1 MSESH
6 RESVIVNQPI
16 HFSSNPDN
24 SLFNVFMKSII
35 KMIVLFVPI
44 FGKATNE
51 LIKPFFNF
59 LIGYTNN
66 ENERD
71 TLDRIQI
78 TLLDFNKSLNDSEFL
93 SKLDITAEYFEE
105 TVSTLLEIMGEPL
118 FEIIKTYAAEAGAI
132 GGTSA
137 WAVFQGFLDSNP
149 LTAEAWNL
157 FETFSIFGMKF
168 TLVLLESGIFAMDE
182 YQNIL
187 DAFHELEEL
196 WKNFSLDMQVPNL
209 KPPSL
214 ENLSNKNFQSVYN
227 KDPLDNPELQMRLSK
242 NTGGKKKHK
251 KKGKKI
257 KSKKILRRIKSSIKR
272 FTS

>member
-24 SLFNVFMKSII
+24 SLFDVFMKSII

-66 ENERD
+66 ENEQD
-71 TLDRIQI
+71 TLDRIQL

-168 TLVLLESGIFAMDE
+168 TLIFLQSGIFAIDE

-196 WKNFSLDMQVPNL
+196 WKKFSLDMQVPNL

-227 KDPLDNPELQMRLSK
+227 KDPLDNPELQMDFQKYRR
-242 NTGGKKKHK
+242 KKKHK
-251 KKGKKI
+251 KKEKNKIKKI
-257 KSKKILRRIKSSIKR
+257 
-272 FTS
+272 

>member
-24 SLFNVFMKSII
+24 SLFDVFMKSII

-66 ENERD
+66 ENEQD
-71 TLDRIQI
+71 TLDRIQL

-168 TLVLLESGIFAMDE
+168 TLIFLQSGIFAIDE

-196 WKNFSLDMQVPNL
+196 WKKFSLDMQVPNL
-209 KPPSL
+209 KPPSI
-214 ENLSNKNFQSVYN
+214 ENLSNTNIQSVYN
-227 KDPLDNPELQMRLSK
+227 KDPLDNPELQMRITK
-242 NTGGKKKHK
+242 NKGGKKKYK
-251 KKGKKI
+251 KRGKKI
-257 KSKKILRRIKSSIKR
+257 KSKKILRRIKTSIKR

>member
-24 SLFNVFMKSII
+24 SLFDVFMKSII

-66 ENERD
+66 ENEQD
-71 TLDRIQI
+71 TLDRIQL
-78 TLLDFNKSLNDSEFL
+78 TLLDFNKRLNDSEFL

-168 TLVLLESGIFAMDE
+168 TLIFLQSGIFAIDE

-196 WKNFSLDMQVPNL
+196 WKKFSLDMQVPNL

>member
-66 ENERD
+66 ENEQD

-187 DAFHELEEL
+187 DAFHKLEEL

-214 ENLSNKNFQSVYN
+214 ENLSNKNFQSVYSR
-227 KDPLDNPELQMRLSK
+227 DPLDNPELQMRLSK
-242 NTGGKKKHK
+242 NTGGKKKHI

>member
-1 MSESH
+1 MSESQG
-6 RESVIVNQPI
+6 ESVIVNQPI

-24 SLFNVFMKSII
+24 SLFDVFMKSII
-35 KMIVLFVPI
+35 KMIVLFVPL

-71 TLDRIQI
+71 TLDRIQL
-78 TLLDFNKSLNDSEFL
+78 TLLDFNKRLNDSEFL

-105 TVSTLLEIMGEPL
+105 TVSTLIEIMGEPL

-168 TLVLLESGIFAMDE
+168 TLVFLQSGIFAIDE

-187 DAFHELEEL
+187 DAFNELQEL
-196 WKNFSLDMQVPNL
+196 WQKFSLDMQVPNL
-209 KPPSL
+209 KPPSI
-214 ENLSNKNFQSVYN
+214 ENLSNTNFQTVYN
-227 KDPLDNPELQMRLSK
+227 RDPLENPELQSKLSK
-242 NTGGKKKHK
+242 NTGGKKKLK
-251 KKGKKI
+251 KKRKKI

-272 FTS
+272 FHS

>member
-1 MSESH
+1 MSESQ

-16 HFSSNPDN
+16 NFSSNPDN
-24 SLFNVFMKSII
+24 SLFDVFMKSII

-44 FGKATNE
+44 FGRATNE

-66 ENERD
+66 ENEQD

-118 FEIIKTYAAEAGAI
+118 FEILKIYATEAGAI

-168 TLVLLESGIFAMDE
+168 TLVFLQSGIFAIDE

-187 DAFHELEEL
+187 DAFNQLQEL
-196 WKNFSLDMQVPNL
+196 WQKFSLDMQVPNL
-209 KPPSL
+209 KPPSI
-214 ENLSNKNFQSVYN
+214 ENLSNSNFQTVYN
-227 KDPLDNPELQMRLSK
+227 KNPLKNTQLQSKLSK
-242 NTGGKKKHK
+242 NTGGKKKPI

-257 KSKKILRRIKSSIKR
+257 KSKKILRRIRSSIKR
-272 FTS
+272 FNS

>member
-1 MSESH
+1 MSESQG
-6 RESVIVNQPI
+6 ESVIVNQPI

-24 SLFNVFMKSII
+24 SLFDVFMKSII
-35 KMIVLFVPI
+35 KMIVLFVPL

-71 TLDRIQI
+71 TLDRIQL

-168 TLVLLESGIFAMDE
+168 TLVFLQSGIFAIDE

-187 DAFHELEEL
+187 DAFNELQEL
-196 WKNFSLDMQVPNL
+196 WQKFSLDMQVPNL
-209 KPPSL
+209 KPPSI
-214 ENLSNKNFQSVYN
+214 ENLSNTNFQTVYN
-227 KDPLDNPELQMRLSK
+227 RDPLENPELQSKISK
-242 NTGGKKKHK
+242 NTGGKKKLK
-251 KKGKKI
+251 RKRKKI

-272 FTS
+272 FHS

>member
-1 MSESH
+1 
-6 RESVIVNQPI
+6 
-16 HFSSNPDN
+16 
-24 SLFNVFMKSII
+24 MKSII

-66 ENERD
+66 ENEQD
-71 TLDRIQI
+71 TLDRIQL

-168 TLVLLESGIFAMDE
+168 TLIFLQSGIFAIDE

-196 WKNFSLDMQVPNL
+196 WKKFSLDMQVPNL
-209 KPPSL
+209 KPPSI
-214 ENLSNKNFQSVYN
+214 ENLSNTNIQSVYN
-227 KDPLDNPELQMRLSK
+227 KDPLDNPELQMRLTK
-242 NTGGKKKHK
+242 NTGGKKKYK
-251 KKGKKI
+251 KRGKKI
-257 KSKKILRRIKSSIKR
+257 KSKKILRRIKTSIKR